1 MSSKFGDSNI
11 ENVYKLDGRVPIL
24 RALFFGIQHV
34 LAMFVSNIA
43 PLTIVAAAA
52 VPELTPK
59 QTGMLIQDA
68 MFVAG
73 IATIVQLYPIWKI
86 GSRLPIVMGISFTFV
101 TILCSIAA
109 NYGYPAVMGAVL
121 VGGLFEGTLGLL
133 VRKLVK
139 FIKPIVSASVVCGI
153 GLSLFSVGIRSFG
166 GGYTED
172 FGSAKNLIVG
182 FVTLAVTILFMVLT
196 RGYIRSLAVLVGF
209 GVGYVLSAILGMAD
223 FSGILSGGIVSF
235 PHLFMFK
242 PEFHLG
248 AILSVCIVFLV
259 SAAETI
265 GDTSA
270 LVSGGLGRDVTDD
283 EISGSIAV
291 DGYMSAISSL
301 FGCPPITSYSQN
313 VGLIAMTKV
322 VNRFTIFIG
331 AMVLVLA
338 GFFPPLGNFLAT
350 MPQAVLGGCTI
361 IMFGQ
366 ILLSGM
372 QMVAKCGFTKRN
384 ITIAAL
390 SLSLGIGLTTASEA
404 DIWNIFPKI
413 VQDIFAGNAVA
424 VIFVTALFLSY
435 VLPEKMD
442 EDE

>member
-139 FIKPIVSASVVCGI
+139 LIKPIVSASVVCGI